1 MKKPHWVSALALLG
15 FVPITYAAT
24 PINLRNQPS
33 LSALTAAVSPVKFAV
48 LSQATDENGT
58 RHTRVQQTYQGVSVF
73 GADAVIHEPAASLT
87 GARQT
92 RMNGIVYEG
101 LQADL
106 AGPAEAQGEKAALQ
120 QMTNAYLKNHP
131 DAAITETAVERKIFV
146 DEKNRAHWAYLVR
159 FRAQAPHVLAR
170 PTALVDAHTL
180 EVYLEW
186 NDLKTEEATLSDVK
200 GGGFGGNGNI
210 GRLTYDGLFGH
221 LSPLDFQRDDSA
233 RVCYLQNAE
242 TKVIDTRSQKVPQFK
257 CDFPWPTHNN
267 LYWNTTDDETNG
279 GYSPNNDALYSRV
292 IVDTMYK
299 TWLNI
304 PILVK
309 NNQPMLVTMYVHDNS
324 LGQNAYWENEAMHF
338 GEGDDESYPVV
349 APSVVAHEL
358 SHGFTEQHANLTY
371 TRQSGGLNE
380 AYSDMADKAVEY
392 FVYGK
397 NNWEIDPELLKPG
410 GRLLRWMDKPSTDCG
425 GRKPGNQCSIDNA
438 NQYHAGLDVHFSSGV
453 YNRAFTVLAGH
464 WDTRKAFEV
473 MADAN
478 RFYWTSNTTFDEA
491 ACGVIDAAKARGY
504 DRASVE
510 DAMKVVGVKTSQCT

>member
-1 MKKPHWVSALALLG
+1 MKKQQWAFALAMLG
-15 FVPITYAAT
+15 FVPMTYAAI
-24 PINLRNQPS
+24 PVNLRHQSTLTP
-33 LSALTAAVSPVKFAV
+33 LTATASPTAFQV
-48 LSQATDENGT
+48 LSRDTDENGT
-58 RHTRVQQTYQGVSVF
+58 EHTRVQQTYQGVPVF
-73 GADAVIHEPAASLT
+73 GADAVIHKSSSRSLGAS
-87 GARQT
+87 AT
-92 RMNGIVYEG
+92 RMNGIIYNG
-101 LQADL
+101 LQEDL
-106 AGPAEAQGEKAALQ
+106 GGPAGLQGENVALQ
-120 QMTNAYLKNHP
+120 QQVNAYLTANPSASISDTTVKKIVYVD
-131 DAAITETAVERKIFV
+131 DA
-146 DEKNRAHWAYLVR
+146 NRAHWAYLVG
-159 FRAQAPHVLAR
+159 FRAEMPKSLAR
-170 PTALVDAHTL
+170 PNAIIDARSL
-180 EVYLEW
+180 EVYREW
-186 NDLKTEEATLSDVK
+186 NDLKTDEITLSNVQ
-200 GGGFGGNGNI
+200 GGGFGGNDNI

-221 LSPLDFQRDDSA
+221 LSPLDFQRDD
-233 RVCYLQNAE
+233 RQQLCYLQNTE
-242 TKVIDTRSQKVPQFK
+242 TKVIDTRSGKVPVFSCQFT
-257 CDFPWPTHNN
+257 WPTHNN
-267 LYWNTTDDETNG
+267 LYWNTTDDEANG

-338 GEGDDESYPVV
+338 GEGDNESYPVV

-358 SHGFTEQHANLTY
+358 SHGFTEQHANLVY
-371 TRQSGGLNE
+371 NGQSGGLNE
-380 AYSDMADKAVEY
+380 SYSDMADKAVEY

-410 GRLLRWMDKPSTDCG
+410 GQLLRWMDKPSTDCG
-425 GRKPGNQCSIDNA
+425 KRKPGRNCSIDNA
-438 NQYHAGLDVHFSSGV
+438 SQYFKGLDVHYSSGV

-464 WDTRKAFEV
+464 WNTQKAFEV

-510 DAMKVVGVKTSQCT
+510 DAMKVVGVKTAQCT